1 MKKREFRLPFFIL
14 DIYQYNI
21 IIMKTILKKT
31 TNTLAWCFL
40 YLTCLIVF
48 TGISVQSYFVY
59 LQMTG
64 KTEISEKYVKEF
76 EITFDGR
83 YKNNPKNIWY
93 KN

>member
-1 MKKREFRLPFFIL
+1 
-14 DIYQYNI
+14 
-21 IIMKTILKKT
+21 MKTILNKT
-31 TNTLAWCFL
+31 GNTLAWAYL

-48 TGISVQSYFVY
+48 TSLSVQSYFVY

-64 KTEISEKYVKEF
+64 QTEISKEYVKEF
-76 EITFDGR
+76 EVKFDGL

>member
-1 MKKREFRLPFFIL
+1 
-14 DIYQYNI
+14 
-21 IIMKTILKKT
+21 MKTLLNKIS
-31 TNTLAWCFL
+31 NTLAWGYL

-48 TGISVQSYFVY
+48 TGLSIQSYFVY

-64 KTEISEKYVKEF
+64 QTEISKKYVKEF
-76 EITFDGR
+76 EIKFDGV